1 MTTIQDIAKAITD
14 AQRDNG
20 GLSTPELATRAGV
33 SKAGLYRFLSGED
46 VRLSTALAVLDAL
59 GRDVVTVPRSVSHV
73 LHSSGQVNMVASAY
87 VTAPPSAR
95 RVHTKTA
102 VSSRLARLQDAI
114 AASRKSKK

>member
-1 MTTIQDIAKAITD
+1 MTTIQDIAQAIAD

-20 GLSTPELATRAGV
+20 GLSTPELAKRAGV

-59 GRDVVTVPRSVSHV
+59 GRDVVTVPRSVSHLLV
-73 LHSSGQVNMVASAY
+73 SSNMINVVARANIT
-87 VTAPPSAR
+87 VTPSVR
-95 RVHTKTA
+95 RVHAKTA
-102 VSSRLARLQDAI
+102 VSGRLARLQDAI